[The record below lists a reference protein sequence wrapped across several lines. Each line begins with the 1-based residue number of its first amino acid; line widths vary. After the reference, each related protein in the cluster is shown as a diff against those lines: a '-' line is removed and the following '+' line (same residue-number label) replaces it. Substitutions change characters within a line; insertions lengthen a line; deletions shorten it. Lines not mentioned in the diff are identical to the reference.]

1 MKAET
6 ADYLVKARATLADA
20 QKIAALPLPHVA
32 AREAYLAAFHAA
44 EAYIFEQSGKAAKT
58 RRGVRSEVPRP
69 VRTEPRIGRDLVT
82 FLGAAYQFKTR
93 ADYAIASMA
102 TPITDAEATIAIATT
117 ARFIDT
123 ITQVL
128 SPGLTPPL
136 GPRVQP

>member
-20 QKIAALPLPHVA
+20 QKIAALPLPQVA

-58 RRGVRSEVPRP
+58 HRGVRSEFTRLA
-69 VRTEPRIGRDLVT
+69 RTEPRIGRDLVT

-93 ADYAIASMA
+93 ADYAIGSTAA
-102 TPITDAEATIAIATT
+102 PITDAEATTSLTT
-117 ARFIDT
+117 AARFIDT
-123 ITQVL
+123 ITRVL
-128 SPGLTPPL
+128 PA
-136 GPRVQP
+136 